1 MAGAAEGEG
10 MKHYTIDGES
20 RFTIDGVMVF
30 SDIEDMTEAEARL
43 YLERAI
49 SEASNEVVKVEVN
62 RADGDEGMVDVKYT
76 CRKVKFERIRR
87 ITGYLVGTI
96 DRWNN
101 AKQAEEQDRVKHIG
115 RR

>member
-1 MAGAAEGEG
+1 
-10 MKHYTIDGES
+10 MKHYTIEGES

-49 SEASNEVVKVEVN
+49 TEANGEVVRLEVSQ
-62 RADGDEGMVDVKYT
+62 AEGDEGMVDVKYT

-101 AKQAEEQDRVKHIG
+101 AKKAEEHDRVKHIG
-115 RR
+115 RHE

>member
-1 MAGAAEGEG
+1 MST
-10 MKHYTIDGES
+10 MI
-20 RFTIDGVMVF
+20 IDGVEVTAKKLPDF
-30 SDIEDMTEAEARL
+30 TEAEARR

-49 SEASNEVVKVEVN
+49 GEVVRLEVSQ
-62 RADGDEGMVDVKYT
+62 AEGDAGMVDVKYT

-101 AKQAEEQDRVKHIG
+101 AKQAEEHDRVKHIG
-115 RR
+115 RQK

>member
-1 MAGAAEGEG
+1 
-10 MKHYTIDGES
+10 MKNYTIDGES
-20 RFTIDGVMVF
+20 RFTIDGVMVCT
-30 SDIEDMTEAEARL
+30 DIEDMTENEARL

-49 SEASNEVVKVEVN
+49 SEANGEVVRLEVSQ
-62 RADGDEGMVDVKYT
+62 AEGDEGMVDVKYT

-101 AKQAEEQDRVKHIG
+101 AKQAEEHDRVKHLG
-115 RR
+115 RKKGICQ

>member
-1 MAGAAEGEG
+1 MST
-10 MKHYTIDGES
+10 MM
-20 RFTIDGVMVF
+20 IDGVEVTAENLPDF
-30 SDIEDMTEAEARL
+30 TEDEARR

-49 SEASNEVVKVEVN
+49 GEANGEVVRLEVSQ
-62 RADGDEGMVDVKYT
+62 AEGDEGMVDVKYT

-115 RR
+115 RQK

>member
-1 MAGAAEGEG
+1 
-10 MKHYTIDGES
+10 MKHYTIEGES

-49 SEASNEVVKVEVN
+49 TEASGEIVRLDVN
-62 RADGDEGMVDVKYT
+62 YADGDAGMVDVKYT
-76 CRKVKFERIRR
+76 CRKIKFERIRR

-96 DRWNN
+96 DRWND
-101 AKQAEEQDRVKHIG
+101 AKQSEEQDRVKHIG
-115 RR
+115 GHKQ

>member
-1 MAGAAEGEG
+1 MST
-10 MKHYTIDGES
+10 MM
-20 RFTIDGVMVF
+20 IDGVEVTAKNLPDF
-30 SDIEDMTEAEARL
+30 TEAEARR
-43 YLERAI
+43 YLERA
-49 SEASNEVVKVEVN
+49 SGEANGEVVRLEVSQ
-62 RADGDEGMVDVKYT
+62 AEGDAGMVDVKYT

-115 RR
+115 RQK